1 MLVHIQSRHFSL
13 SAALNKYVKTKLQV
27 MLGKYE
33 AKIISLNV
41 SLFDINGPKRGE
53 DKCCKIIVK
62 IIVKINGTS
71 SIVVQETAADLYDAI
86 NTCSRRARRAVK
98 RQLSV
103 NIRTRTKINDV
114 LLPTD
119 EAPDLQNTTS

>member
-27 MLGKYE
+27 MLGRYE

-41 SLFDINGPKRGE
+41 SLFDINGPKGGE
-53 DKCCKIIVK
+53 DKCCK

>member
-1 MLVHIQSRHFSL
+1 MLVHIQSKHFSL

-27 MLGKYE
+27 MLGRYE

-41 SLFDINGPKRGE
+41 SLFDINGPKGGE
-53 DKCCKIIVK
+53 DKCCK

-71 SIVVQETAADLYDAI
+71 SIVLQETAVDLYDAI